1 MLVSHDLAV
10 VAHLCERLLVMNHG
24 RMVEELTADQLRASR
39 PSEPYTR
46 QLLQASLG
54 YDRQAAAQ
62 LTTFD

>member
-1 MLVSHDLAV
+1 MTEA
-10 VAHLCERLLVMNHG
+10 
-24 RMVEELTADQLRASR
+24 QLRAAA

-46 QLLQASLG
+46 QLLRASLG

>member
-1 MLVSHDLAV
+1 
-10 VAHLCERLLVMNHG
+10 MNHG
-24 RMVEELTADQLRASR
+24 HAVEELTVEQLRSAT
-39 PSEPYTR
+39 PADPYTR